1 MPEGDNVFIDA
12 TFAAEAKVALWHERA
27 MLIESGM
34 ILFLEGG
41 FHLGADFFKFSG
53 VNFDSASFCFD

>member
-12 TFAAEAKVALWHERA
+12 AFAAEAKVALGHERA

-53 VNFDSASFCFD
+53 VNFDSAGFCFD